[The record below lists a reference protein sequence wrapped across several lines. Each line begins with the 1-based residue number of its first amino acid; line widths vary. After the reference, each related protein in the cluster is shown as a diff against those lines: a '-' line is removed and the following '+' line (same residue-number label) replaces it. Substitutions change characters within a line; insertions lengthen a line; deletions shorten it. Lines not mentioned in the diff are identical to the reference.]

1 MRESKN
7 LLGYCFTGILTMY
20 LSIQFHE
27 CFHWAIGRILNVGII
42 VGLYTASH
50 QNIPDWKSMMID
62 AGGAIITLIFEL
74 IGFALYRMKRETWK
88 SFGLSLLFVV
98 SIGRILYEFSGIVI
112 HARTDETNFANLMG
126 VPDWP
131 IRTAVSV
138 FGILLLG
145 YLIYKKELGTSSKW
159 KLVALALGLAIGII
173 WVLLLG
179 NIFDVQRT
187 LGRYP
192 FQPVIFGY
200 SPLLILLN
208 GVMILFLAYLIWRRG
223 NFSAIGITL
232 FPLLIAAMLGWGV
245 LQPVP
250 ATLCRS
256 APQVIGIT
264 PSNGN
269 IERFNEYG
277 QRAVIRFDRPM
288 AMLNNK
294 PNGINIVFDDAL
306 GPLDPMVSW
315 SSPETFVVEFGRTI
329 HPGESIELLFEKV
342 LDANG
347 QNICQPIHLKFE

>member
-1 MRESKN
+1 
-7 LLGYCFTGILTMY
+7 
-20 LSIQFHE
+20 
-27 CFHWAIGRILNVGII
+27 
-42 VGLYTASH
+42 
-50 QNIPDWKSMMID
+50 
-62 AGGAIITLIFEL
+62 
-74 IGFALYRMKRETWK
+74 
-88 SFGLSLLFVV
+88 
-98 SIGRILYEFSGIVI
+98 
-112 HARTDETNFANLMG
+112 MG

-200 SPLLILLN
+200 PPLLILLN

-315 SSPETFVVEFGRTI
+315 SSPETFVVGFGRTI